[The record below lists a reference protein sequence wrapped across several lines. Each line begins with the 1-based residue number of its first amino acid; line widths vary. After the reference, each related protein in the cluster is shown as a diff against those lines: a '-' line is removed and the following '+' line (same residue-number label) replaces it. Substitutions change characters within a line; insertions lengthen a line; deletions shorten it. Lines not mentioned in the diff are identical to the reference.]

1 MARIAANVTELI
13 GRTPLVRLNR
23 VAAGLPATVVVKLES
38 QNPASSVKDRIGF
51 AMIEDAERRG
61 KISPGKTVLIEP
73 TSGNTGIALAFVAAV
88 KGYRLIL
95 TMPETMSLERRVT
108 LLAYGA
114 EIVLTPGP
122 NGMKGAIAKANEI
135 LDKTPNGYMLQ
146 QFDNPANPAIHLHTT
161 GPEIWDDTDGAVDI
175 LISGVGTGGT
185 ITGVANYI
193 KPKKAS
199 FKAIA
204 VEPTDSPVLSGGK
217 PGPHK
222 IQGIGAGFVPS
233 VLDTKLVDEVV
244 QVTNDEAI
252 DLARRLAREEGLFVG
267 ISSGAAAAAALKVA
281 ARPENAGKLI
291 DEIVQVTNDEAVEMA
306 RRLAKEEGL
315 FVGISCGAATVA
327 ALKVAAR
334 PENKGKLIVVVLPDF
349 GERYLSSVLFE
360 PLRQQALALQAEPI
374 AVPA

>member
-23 VAAGLPATVVVKLES
+23 VAAGLPATVVAKLES

-51 AMIEDAERRG
+51 AMIEAAEKAG
-61 KISPGKTVLIEP
+61 KIKPGVSTLIEA

-88 KGYRLIL
+88 KGYKIIL

-122 NGMKGAIAKANEI
+122 NGMKGAMAKANEI
-135 LDKTPNGYMLQ
+135 LDKTPNGYILQ
-146 QFDNPANPAIHLHTT
+146 QFDNPANPAIHLKTT
-161 GPEIWDDTDGAVDI
+161 GPEIWDDTDGKVDI

-193 KPKKAS
+193 KPKKPG
-199 FKAIA
+199 FKAVA
-204 VEPTDSPVLSGGK
+204 VEPTDSAVLSGGK

-222 IQGIGAGFVPS
+222 IQGLGAGFIPS
-233 VLDTKLVDEVV
+233 VLDTKLIDEVV
-244 QVTNDEAI
+244 QVTNDE
-252 DLARRLAREEGLFVG
+252 
-267 ISSGAAAAAALKVA
+267 S
-281 ARPENAGKLI
+281 
-291 DEIVQVTNDEAVEMA
+291 VEMA

-315 FVGISCGAATVA
+315 FVGISSGAAVAA
-327 ALKVAAR
+327 ALKVAAK
-334 PENKGKLIVVVLPDF
+334 PENAGKLIVVVLPDF
-349 GERYLSSVLFE
+349 GERYLSSILFE

-374 AVPA
+374 AVTA

>member
-13 GRTPLVRLNR
+13 GKTPLVRLNR
-23 VAAGLPATVVVKLES
+23 IAAGLPGTVVAKLES
-38 QNPASSVKDRIGF
+38 QNPVSSVKDRIGF
-51 AMIEDAERRG
+51 AMIDAAEKAG
-61 KISPGKTVLIEP
+61 KITPGKTILIEP

-108 LLAYGA
+108 LLAFGA

-135 LDKTPNGYMLQ
+135 LAKTPDGFILQ
-146 QFDNPANPAIHLHTT
+146 QFDNPANPAIHYATT
-161 GPEIWDDTDGAVDI
+161 GPEIWDDTDGKVDF

-185 ITGVANYI
+185 ITGVAKYI
-193 KPKKAS
+193 KERKPS

-233 VLDTKLVDEVV
+233 ILDTKLVDEVI
-244 QVTNDEAI
+244 QVSNDDAI
-252 DLARRLAREEGLFVG
+252 TTARRLPKEEGLFVG
-267 ISSGAAAAAALKVA
+267 ISSGAAVFAALQVA

-291 DEIVQVTNDEAVEMA
+291 
-306 RRLAKEEGL
+306 
-315 FVGISCGAATVA
+315 VA
-327 ALKVAAR
+327 
-334 PENKGKLIVVVLPDF
+334 VLPSF

-360 PLRQQALALQAEPI
+360 PLRQQALALPTEAI
-374 AVPA
+374 AV